1 MSLIDYLNHHSF
13 APPHQRSSDKR
24 ELIATPTEHAQ
35 PSGECF
41 VQYGPYDA
49 QDLLVRHGFVDQSAH
64 FVRSASFEVEVE
76 DFGVFRVGSEIGVQ
90 TPKTLTDRAFDI
102 AWSFPATRITD
113 MGDLAT
119 TSIFIAGQ
127 SDQIALKRAL
137 TMAMLS
143 WDRTIPKD
151 IVSKRVDQLAIDVVD
166 ATLRYYSTLKRMVT
180 GLAGS
185 SAARSIAQMIETQ
198 ERILSTQRLG

>member
-1 MSLIDYLNHHSF
+1 M
-13 APPHQRSSDKR
+13 
-24 ELIATPTEHAQ
+24 
-35 PSGECF
+35 
-41 VQYGPYDA
+41 
-49 QDLLVRHGFVDQSAH
+49 
-64 FVRSASFEVEVE
+64 
-76 DFGVFRVGSEIGVQ
+76 FRVGSEIGVQ